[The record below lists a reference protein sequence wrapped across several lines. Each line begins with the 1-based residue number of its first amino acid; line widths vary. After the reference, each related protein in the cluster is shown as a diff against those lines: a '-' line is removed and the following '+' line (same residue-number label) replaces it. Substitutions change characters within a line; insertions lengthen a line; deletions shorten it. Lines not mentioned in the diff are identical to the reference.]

1 LKRHPLLA
9 AIIVSSALA
18 VGAAGA
24 QETTHGGGPPEL
36 GPPHADALVDPG
48 MHRSWVEGQPRPF
61 AALTLDAGYLYLRPR
76 GHIGYGMPFNTWL
89 GIEANPLV
97 GRGGYGAYG
106 GARFALPY
114 VDFRVGAR
122 WFAAFRHAF
131 LEPKE
136 SYNRL
141 DLDST
146 ANPPARF
153 SAVEAE
159 LTAAYPLGPGDILA
173 MGSISM
179 VRGVPAG
186 SYVFEETL
194 RVIVDPPWVWRVRGG
209 YVFRFGSRAQHSFG
223 PVLDVLA
230 IPDRDDSRTVRFGPV
245 LRIQLSRHFDV
256 RGSFITTLSSPDRL
270 GLVGGDFTELG
281 VRYRTATD

>member
-1 LKRHPLLA
+1 MNKCLFLL
-9 AIIVSSALA
+9 VL
-18 VGAAGA
+18 VGAALAAPAALA
-24 QETTHGGGPPEL
+24 QETMHGGNPPEL

-48 MHRSWVEGQPRPF
+48 MHHSWAEGAPRPF

-76 GHIGYGMPFNTWL
+76 GHLGYGLPFNTWL

-97 GRGGYGAYG
+97 GRGGYGGYG

-114 VDFRVGAR
+114 VDLRVGAR
-122 WFAAFRHAF
+122 WFATFRHAF

-146 ANPPARF
+146 MNAPARYYTL
-153 SAVEAE
+153 EAE
-159 LTAAYPLGPGDILA
+159 LSAAFPAGPGDVLA
-173 MGSISM
+173 MASISD

-209 YVFRFGSRAQHSFG
+209 YAFRFGARDQHSFG
-223 PVLDVLA
+223 PVVDILA
-230 IPDRDDSRTVRFGPV
+230 IPERDDSRTVRFGPV

-256 RGSFITTLSSPDRL
+256 RGSFVTTLSSPDRL

-281 VRYRTATD
+281 VRYRTATE

>member
-1 LKRHPLLA
+1 MLLA
-9 AIIVSSALA
+9 ASMLTSRDASAL
-18 VGAAGA
+18 
-24 QETTHGGGPPEL
+24 ETAHGGSPPEL
-36 GPPHADALVDPG
+36 GPAHADALIDPG
-48 MHRSWVEGQPRPF
+48 MHRSWLEGSPRPF

-76 GHIGYGMPFNTWL
+76 GHLGYGLPFNSWL
-89 GIEANPLV
+89 GIEANPLI
-97 GRGGYGAYG
+97 GRGGYGGYG

-114 VDFRVGAR
+114 VDLRVGGR

-131 LEPKE
+131 LDPKE

-146 ANPPARF
+146 ATPPARYY
-153 SAVEAE
+153 ALEAE
-159 LTAAYPLGPGDILA
+159 VTAAYPVGPGDVLA

-209 YVFRFGSRAQHSFG
+209 YVFRFGSRSQHSIG
-223 PVLDVLA
+223 PVVDILA

-245 LRIQLSRHFDV
+245 MRIQLSRHFDV
-256 RGSFITTLSSPDRL
+256 RGSFVTTLSSPDRL

-281 VRYRTATD
+281 VRYRVATE